1 MCNATQEL
9 DISPGSQSSRPISPA
24 APIMLIFHSSD
35 FTFYAYAI
43 SRKKNKYRLVFAPAY
58 GMVPGR
64 DVAILN
70 YTTSDVA
77 TLPTSTC
84 GRPLL
89 WFDSDWDRYNKPD
102 ITAPRGILSTV
113 LAATPPVIAMTGR
126 TQPMRGRDGEEREA
140 VEVELLLSEDQLSHQ
155 CWSCGHYETDTDV
168 QSGRMARW
176 LGEGSESLYCCAQV
190 SVAES
195 SELSS

>member
-1 MCNATQEL
+1 VQRNAGTGYLTWFTKFSANQPRGPNHAHLPLVGPHLLRLCN
-9 DISPGSQSSRPISPA
+9 
-24 APIMLIFHSSD
+24 
-35 FTFYAYAI
+35 

-70 YTTSDVA
+70 YTTSDAA

-190 SVAES
+190 SVTES